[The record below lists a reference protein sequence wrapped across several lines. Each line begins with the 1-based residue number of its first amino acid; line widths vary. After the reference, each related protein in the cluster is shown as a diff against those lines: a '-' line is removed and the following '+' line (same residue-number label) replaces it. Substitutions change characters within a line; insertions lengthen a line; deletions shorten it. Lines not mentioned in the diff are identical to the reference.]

1 MSGERHNVRSAPDF
15 IGLLSDPDLLQ
26 LMLFACPDGVLATD
40 EADRIVLYT
49 GASEEIFG
57 FPPFEVLHRDVSLLF
72 AVPEEYVEL
81 REMLKRDR
89 QVANIELRGVRKG
102 EGTFAAAVSAA
113 MLKDRYGGYIGTI
126 AYVRDHS
133 AVRAIEDT
141 LRRNNE
147 QLGDLVVELD
157 RVAKHDQLTG
167 LLNRG
172 SAISAAEATLLDSG
186 LTRRCFGV
194 VVFDLDHFKLVN
206 DSYGH
211 LVGDEVLASLAR
223 VLRETAREGD
233 VVGRFGGEE
242 FIAFLPGAGLEEAKH
257 FAERVR
263 VAIGEARVQIG
274 DDARISVTISAGV
287 AAIPS
292 CADSLQDAIRVADD
306 RLFIAKRAGRNRVV
320 GSDERKSGRNA
331 A

>member
-1 MSGERHNVRSAPDF
+1 LRGEPDF

-26 LMLFACPDGVLATD
+26 LMLFACPDGVVATD
-40 EADRIVLYT
+40 EQNRIVLYT
-49 GASEEIFG
+49 GACEQIFG
-57 FPPFEVLHRDVSLLF
+57 FPPFEVLHRDVGLLF
-72 AVPEEYVEL
+72 AVAEEYANLSEL
-81 REMLKRDR
+81 LQRER

-113 MLKDRYGGYIGTI
+113 MLQDRYGSYIGMI

-141 LRRNNE
+141 LRSNNE

-157 RVAKHDQLTG
+157 RVARHDQLTG

-172 SAISAAEATLLDSG
+172 SAIAAAEAALLDSG
-186 LTRRCFGV
+186 LTRRGFGV

-223 VLRETAREGD
+223 VLRDTARDGD
-233 VVGRFGGEE
+233 LVGRFGGEE
-242 FIAFLPGAGLEEAKH
+242 FIAFLPGAGLEDAKR

-263 VAIGEARVQIG
+263 VAIGEAKVRIG
-274 DDARISVTISAGV
+274 DEAKVGVTISAGV

-292 CADSLQDAIRVADD
+292 CADSLQEAIRVADD

-320 GSDERKSGRNA
+320 GNDERNDGRNA